1 MNTVSIKSRIP
12 WHLKIISKII
22 LSRIP
27 VGYKFWQRMGLFR
40 HGEMDKADYALKVF
54 KTHVSQANIKDK
66 LRNKTL
72 LELGPG
78 DSIASAIIAKSYGAK
93 IILVDTGNY
102 ADANIDIYQPLIKKL
117 LDKNLSPPSLENLKN
132 LSDLL
137 KLCDAKYLT
146 SGLNSFRDIDNESI
160 DFIYSHAVLEH
171 IRKHEFLDLMHECER
186 VLKPNGTASHQ
197 IDLRDHLGGGLNNLR
212 FSENIWESNFF
223 SNSGFYTNRIQFSK
237 MVDLFESAN
246 FSVLVTNIER
256 WDEMPTPRK
265 NLAAEFRTLP
275 EQELNVYSFAVVLS
289 KTNG

>member
-1 MNTVSIKSRIP
+1 MNNVSLKSRIP
-12 WHLKIISKII
+12 WRLKIISKII
-22 LSRIP
+22 LRRIP
-27 VGYKFWQRMGLFR
+27 VSYKFWQRIGLFR

-54 KTHVSQANIKDK
+54 KTHISHANIKDK
-66 LRNKTL
+66 LCNKTL

-78 DSIASAIIAKSYGAK
+78 DSIASAIIAKAYGAK
-93 IILVDTGNY
+93 IILVDTGNF
-102 ADANIDIYQPLIKKL
+102 ADANIDIYQPLINKL
-117 LDKNLSPPSLENLKN
+117 LDKDLSPPSLENITN

-146 SGLNSFRDIDNESI
+146 SGLNSLRGIDKVSI

-212 FSENIWESNFF
+212 FSEKIWESNFF
-223 SNSGFYTNRIQFSK
+223 SNSGFYTNRIQFNK
-237 MVDLFESAN
+237 MVNLFKSAN
-246 FSVLVTNIER
+246 FSVLVTNVER
-256 WDEMPTPRK
+256 WDEIPTPRK

-289 KTNG
+289 KNNG